1 MFPPRV
7 GGFEP
12 PYIQLLLSYF
22 IFLDGGG
29 SIHGVQHSPKCT
41 AKVRKIIELAK
52 FRRYFF
58 AVFRLFHTHTSHST
72 IDNRTHSFGGR
83 NATSVEREARSHGDG
98 SRDHFSS
105 ESFGSLI
112 VANEIIT
119 RTVPVISQQ
128 KIITYTEAVPFVLL

>member
-22 IFLDGGG
+22 IFLEGGG

-52 FRRYFF
+52 FPRYFF
-58 AVFRLFHTHTSHST
+58 AVFRLFYTHTSHST

-83 NATSVEREARSHGDG
+83 NATSVEREAQTPRLLNLRLPQDAQQEFQAFSARHADTNRVG
-98 SRDHFSS
+98 S
-105 ESFGSLI
+105 
-112 VANEIIT
+112 
-119 RTVPVISQQ
+119 
-128 KIITYTEAVPFVLL
+128 FVWMQYA